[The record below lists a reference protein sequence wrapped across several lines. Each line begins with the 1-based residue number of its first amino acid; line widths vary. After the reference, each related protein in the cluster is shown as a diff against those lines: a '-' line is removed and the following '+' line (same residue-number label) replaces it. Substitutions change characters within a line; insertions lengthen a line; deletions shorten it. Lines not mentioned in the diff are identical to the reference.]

1 MTDAEE
7 KEHEKKSS
15 CLPEGNGHYRTAE
28 DRILEAI
35 IAVVM
40 VITLI
45 LTIYPFYYI
54 LVISFNDGSDAMR
67 GGIYFFPRVFTLDN
81 YSKFLNDT
89 KWISAIGISVSRTL
103 IGTIVTVFFTCLVA
117 YAMSFRDLALRKT
130 YYGLML
136 FCMYFSGGLV
146 PAFLLM
152 RGLNLVNTW
161 LAIPLSGAVSA
172 TNLIIARTFFAS
184 GVPIELEEAAEI
196 DGCGTVQTFLRVVL
210 PLSKAM
216 LSVIL
221 LYYAVARWNN
231 YTSAL
236 YYLPMAPEKYP
247 LQMVLRQL
255 LVTMQETAIAESSEL
270 AAYYA
275 NLANQIKYAVIV
287 IASLPL
293 LVVYPFLQKYFE
305 KGVMLG
311 SVKG

>member
-1 MTDAEE
+1 MRKSLHASR
-7 KEHEKKSS
+7 KETAI
-15 CLPEGNGHYRTAE
+15 YRTAE

-136 FCMYFSGGLV
+136 FCMYFSGGLI
-146 PAFLLM
+146 PFYLTLREYGLL
-152 RGLNLVNTW
+152 NTFW
-161 LAIPLSGAVSA
+161 VYVIPGMFSIYYMILAVSFFQSMPKP
-172 TNLIIARTFFAS
+172 LIESAYLDGAS
-184 GVPIELEEAAEI
+184 DMTIY
-196 DGCGTVQTFLRVVL
+196 LRIIL
-210 PLSKAM
+210 PLSKPLLAALALYAAVWQWNNWTDTAYYTIANPSLRT
-216 LSVIL
+216 LSYLLRDVIL
-221 LYYAVARWNN
+221 ANETGVRGV
-231 YTSAL
+231 TS
-236 YYLPMAPEKYP
+236 
-247 LQMVLRQL
+247 
-255 LVTMQETAIAESSEL
+255 SSESGVL
-270 AAYYA
+270 LTVTSKSIQMAAMVVA
-275 NLANQIKYAVIV
+275 T
-287 IASLPL
+287 LPIMC
-293 LVVYPFLQKYFE
+293 VYPFLQKYFI
-305 KGVMLG
+305 KGIMLG
-311 SVKG
+311 AVKG